1 MLQRILA
8 IIQKEFAQ
16 ALRDRATLAIIIT
29 MPLLQLVI
37 FGYAINTNIRHI
49 PTVVVDQSMDQAS
62 RSYLNDMVNSSYFDI
77 TESAPDQAAAIQSI
91 DASRTRVAIV
101 IPPDFS
107 EHVQR
112 GDAQVLIL
120 VDGSDLFTSQTAN
133 AFASIIGQEHAI
145 KIVSNQV
152 AASGAV
158 SAAVHLPA
166 LDASLRVLYNPDMKD
181 LWFIIPGMAAMLLQT
196 QVLTLTASAVVKERG
211 TGTIEQILVTPIR
224 PLELM
229 IGKVVP
235 FIILAMLN
243 MLTVIGIGVFWFG
256 VPFQG
261 SIWLFIG
268 LSFLY
273 VFSGL
278 GLGLLISSIS
288 QNQRQ
293 SQQLMMLFLM
303 VGLILGGFMFPR
315 YTMPPVIQALGNLFP
330 MTYFIPIA
338 RGIITKGV
346 GFSVLL
352 DQVIPLAI
360 YIVIVMVLAAVTF
373 RQKLD

>member
-62 RSYLNDMVNSSYFDI
+62 RSYLNDMVNSSCFDI
-77 TESAPDQAAAIQSI
+77 VESAPDQASAIQSV
-91 DASRTRVAIV
+91 DANRTRVAIV

-145 KIVSNQV
+145 KIISDQV

-158 SAAVHLPA
+158 SAAVQLPA

-196 QVLTLTASAVVKERG
+196 QALTLTASAVVKERE

-278 GLGLLISSIS
+278 GLGLLISSVS

-346 GFSVLL
+346 GFTVLL
-352 DQVIPLAI
+352 NQVIPLVI
-360 YIVIVMVLAAVTF
+360 YIVIVMILAAVTF